1 MPSKEK
7 IAVILVAHGEAETN
21 LFTENYRVTRQT
33 LAHASLVMPIPA
45 LLQRTI
51 AVSSSLKKIIRARTD
66 PRCSPQNRITRDQVA
81 ALQHYLDASAFQD
94 LPDFE
99 VHAAFSASP
108 PYAES
113 VIEATRDCSGQ
124 IIISMAPVDS
134 SLSCGLLCSWLKSSR
149 SPGELG
155 NVRVLSRFWADEQ
168 LHRLYLDHL
177 FQSCG
182 DKPKDQ
188 PVLRDEERLLL
199 LLFHGTLVSNK
210 KGEVPPFRTGL
221 EGTLGF
227 AERLGDL
234 IPGDSRNP
242 YGRIMTVYLNHDVGG
257 SWTTPSFS
265 EICSQLQKESS
276 LRVDLFACGYFS
288 DGNETIRR
296 ADELRSATSVQD
308 AVLIPCLNTSRE
320 FIAYLGD
327 RVIRAARQITR
338 LG

>member
-1 MPSKEK
+1 MPTKEK
-7 IAVILVAHGEAETN
+7 IAVILAAHGEAETN
-21 LFTENYRVTRQT
+21 RFRENYRVTLRT
-33 LAHASLVMPIPA
+33 LEHASQVMPIPS
-45 LLQRTI
+45 LLQHSI

-66 PRCSPQNRITRDQVA
+66 PRCSPQNSITRNQA
-81 ALQHYLDASAFQD
+81 ASLQHYLDASSSPD
-94 LPDFE
+94 CPDFE

-113 VIEATRDCSGQ
+113 IIEETRDCAGQ

-149 SPGELG
+149 NPEKLG

-177 FQSCG
+177 FQSGCHN
-182 DKPKDQ
+182 PKDQ
-188 PVLRDEERLLL
+188 PALRDEERLLL
-199 LLFHGTLVSNK
+199 LLFHGTLVSND

-227 AERLGDL
+227 AERLGNL
-234 IPGDSRNP
+234 ILGDSRNP
-242 YGRIMTVYLNHDVGG
+242 YVRIMTVYLNHDVGG
-257 SWTTPSFS
+257 TWTTPSFS

-276 LRVDLFACGYFS
+276 LRVDLFAGGYFS

-296 ADELRSATSVQD
+296 ADELRSLTSVKD
-308 AVLIPCLNTSRE
+308 AAIIPCLNSSPQ

-327 RVIRAARQITR
+327 RVIRAATQITR
-338 LG
+338 LR